1 MVKSDVDGS
10 VAGVASE
17 VLNTGVLNTSA
28 TMNRLEEYGWD
39 SALSGYMVSGMLNP
53 VWVEPR
59 SRVSWMEVWSETAPR
74 ILKT

>member
-1 MVKSDVDGS
+1 MVKSDVGGS

-28 TMNRLEEYGWD
+28 SMNRLEEYGWNC
-39 SALSGYMVSGMLNP
+39 AVSGYRVSGMPNR

-59 SRVSWMEVWSETAPR
+59 SRVSWVEVWSETAPR